1 MSDGPD
7 KVQAFYE
14 KLLKLVGHH
23 AGHFGVQWDLLQKLV
38 RQDPEAVAG
47 AIPGLIRLGKE
58 QRGFLQLAFALAVAY
73 QEAFQDDSL
82 TRVVQREMARSGIP
96 EPTVAGPPVQAE
108 PDKKILQ
115 LGIDRDDLARCDV
128 YPFTRMLSR
137 ESLEG
142 ATPDHAARM
151 RNMRGRCLLA
161 FPSLDADSRAVWNV
175 PEARAYV
182 RALFEAMPYF
192 PYYLHTHPAAG
203 TFMLFFGCLAD
214 PEALSLASG
223 KMKET
228 ADEKKVRKYL
238 KRMLSL
244 LRRQGKA
251 APGDETQWQF
261 NILHPSVTDAVA
273 VAASHLPGFCRAL
286 GDDPAPVL
294 QFLLA
299 PYPET
304 LRQQILSALET
315 A

>member
-1 MSDGPD
+1 MSDRID
-7 KVQAFYE
+7 RVQAFLG
-14 KLLKLVGHH
+14 KLLKLVGPQ
-23 AGHFGVQWDLLQKLV
+23 ADHFGVKWDLLQKLV

-73 QEAFQDDSL
+73 QEAFEDDSL
-82 TRVVQREMARSGIP
+82 TRVVQREMALSGIP

-108 PDKKILQ
+108 PEKKILQ
-115 LGIDRDDLARCDV
+115 LGIDRNDLARCNI
-128 YPFTRMLSR
+128 YPFTRMLSH
-137 ESLEG
+137 ECLEG

-151 RNMRGRCLLA
+151 RSMRGRCLLA
-161 FPSLDADSRAVWNV
+161 FPLDADPRAVWNV

-223 KMKET
+223 EVKET

-238 KRMLSL
+238 RRMLSL
-244 LRRQGKA
+244 LRQQGKA
-251 APGDETQWQF
+251 VADDQTQWQLDV
-261 NILHPSVTDAVA
+261 LHPSVMDAVA
-273 VAASHLPGFCRAL
+273 VAVSHLPGFCRAL
-286 GDDPAPVL
+286 RDDPAPVL